1 MSDLPE
7 LPADAFAKDD
17 PTPDPLFYAS
27 PRFVAHIDAKA
38 IGAVTDLYRTMLP
51 AGGVILDLMSSW
63 ISHLPEEVAYGAVIG
78 HGMNAEELRANPRL
92 ARSFVQDL
100 NAQPKLPLED
110 ASIDAATMCVSV
122 QCLERPVDVMRDLR
136 RVLRPEGR
144 AIVTFSN
151 RCFPTKAVAVWKA
164 LGGADH
170 CRLVQL
176 YLQRAGFTETETRTL
191 VPPGGASDPL
201 HAVIGQA
208 PR

>member
-38 IGAVTDLYRTMLP
+38 IRAVTDLYRTILP

-92 ARSFVQDL
+92 TRWFVQDL
-100 NAQPKLPLED
+100 NAHPKLPLED

-122 QCLERPVDVMRDLR
+122 QYLERPVDVMRDLR

-191 VPPGGASDPL
+191 VPSGGANDPL

-208 PR
+208 P